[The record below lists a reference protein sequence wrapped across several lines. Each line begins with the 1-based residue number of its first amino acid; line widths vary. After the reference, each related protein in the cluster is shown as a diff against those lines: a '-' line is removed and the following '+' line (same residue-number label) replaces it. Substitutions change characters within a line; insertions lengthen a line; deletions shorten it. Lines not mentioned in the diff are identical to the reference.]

1 MAITKILLFF
11 DFVETESQQRT
22 VSDSNEVVNEA
33 EEDVELKPTI
43 ETDVS
48 AHLSEAIVPV
58 PPIETEDAPV
68 VEDVPVVGEEEK
80 MPVPME
86 QQVTGS
92 DLPTQPEEQELAEEK
107 NDKEAM
113 EQSYHQSPSEERE
126 MGDQDANFETPQKSL
141 LQDQEEMVGSAA
153 EGPSDVV
160 DEEAPVQPQEEVSE
174 VPFADQEGF
183 PGKEEEKVMQQDSS
197 IPWQEGPDQVEMQ
210 KADEFF
216 ISGEERIPQSQSHA
230 DRFQRDAYHEDV
242 LVPLETREP
251 WVMVDYP
258 TVSQTENGA
267 PSQDEMRILETE
279 MVNDNNFIPEVQQEA
294 DESVYPNDVESAD
307 VEEAED
313 TPAVEVNKI
322 IIIIIHSDLIC
333 DNQVKKRLTF
343 RVSYSAR
350 R

>member
-11 DFVETESQQRT
+11 DFVETESQQQT
-22 VSDSNEVVNEA
+22 VPDSNEVVNEA
-33 EEDVELKPTI
+33 EEDVELKPTM

-48 AHLSEAIVPV
+48 AHLSEEIVPV

-68 VEDVPVVGEEEK
+68 VEDVTVV
-80 MPVPME
+80 
-86 QQVTGS
+86 GS

-107 NDKEAM
+107 NDKEVM
-113 EQSYHQSPSEERE
+113 EQSYHQSPSEEQE
-126 MGDQDANFETPQKSL
+126 MGDQDANFETPEKSM
-141 LQDQEEMVGSAA
+141 LQDQEEMVGSAV
-153 EGPSDVV
+153 EGPNDVV
-160 DEEAPVQPQEEVSE
+160 DEQAPVQPQEEISE
-174 VPFADQEGF
+174 VPVTDQEGF

-216 ISGEERIPQSQSHA
+216 ISEEERIPQSQLHTN
-230 DRFQRDAYHEDV
+230 RFQRDAYHEDV
-242 LVPLETREP
+242 LVPSETREP

-258 TVSQTENGA
+258 TVSQKENGA

-313 TPAVEVNKI
+313 TPPVEVNKII

-333 DNQVKKRLTF
+333 DN
-343 RVSYSAR
+343 
-350 R
+350 